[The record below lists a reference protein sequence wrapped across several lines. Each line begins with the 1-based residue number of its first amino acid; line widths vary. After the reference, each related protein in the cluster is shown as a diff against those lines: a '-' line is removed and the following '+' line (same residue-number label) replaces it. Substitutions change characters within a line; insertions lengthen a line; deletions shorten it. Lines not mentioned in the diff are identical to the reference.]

1 MSLSGPWGPGN
12 DPTYLQSRIDF
23 PSTYPDSA
31 SPTFSLEKTASLSD
45 ETVSKL
51 YADIGLITASFVS
64 RQRNSLEATLRYL
77 LGEQTLEESLLWLKK
92 RESVDLDS
100 TRDLD
105 SSSSDDDDEVV
116 GKYGDPQANIME
128 ASDPMIDTSNAQYNV
143 PLAKACGALWADDGR
158 LVCFFPSKS
167 DQESSLLEMSIR
179 ASDRSSRKGRTMFEG
194 FGRLQ
199 NTPTR
204 QRRHASTLET
214 IESGDSDFEESS
226 TSSDSSSSSDG
237 FGLPQHHFLPNMAWR
252 GNVLETPPGV
262 SLDDSQK
269 SSGGSGLEKSSTS
282 KGSMYISIHAFDD
295 ILPAKQGL
303 AERYIIGKGS
313 VGSVQNAQV
322 ARESGNSDLADVWSF
337 VDLLLQDIVPLELIG
352 SPRDNDSIMVVA
364 RCAVSR
370 LKAKDS
376 AIDLSFDDLQDPK
389 TLIKSAS
396 VKWGNHPFGRRW
408 FVDSLYASFFNSL
421 HNVANNIQIP
431 LL

>member
-1 MSLSGPWGPGN
+1 MSLSGPWGLGN
-12 DPTYLQSRIDF
+12 DATYVQSRIDF

-31 SPTFSLEKTASLSD
+31 SPSFTFEKTASLSD
-45 ETVSKL
+45 ETLSKI
-51 YADIGLITASFVS
+51 YVDIGLITASFVS
-64 RQRNSLEATLRYL
+64 RQRSSLEATLRYL
-77 LGEQTLEESLLWLKK
+77 LGEQTLEESLLLLKK

-105 SSSSDDDDEVV
+105 SSSSDDDDEIV
-116 GKYGDPQANIME
+116 GNYGDSQANIME
-128 ASDPMIDTSNAQYNV
+128 VSDPMIATSNAQYNV
-143 PLAKACGALWADDGR
+143 PLPKACGALWADDGR
-158 LVCFFPSKS
+158 LVCFFPSRS

-179 ASDRSSRKGRTMFEG
+179 ASDRSSKKGKTMFEG

-199 NTPTR
+199 NTSSR

-269 SSGGSGLEKSSTS
+269 SSGGSGLEKSSSS
-282 KGSMYISIHAFDD
+282 KGSMIISIHAFADL
-295 ILPAKQGL
+295 LPAKQGL
-303 AERYIIGKGS
+303 AEGYVIGKGS
-313 VGSVQNAQV
+313 ISSVQNARV
-322 ARESGNSDLADVWSF
+322 ARESGNPDLADVWSF
-337 VDLLLQDIVPLELIG
+337 VGLLLQDVVPLELIG
-352 SPRDNDSIMVVA
+352 SPRENDAIMIVA

-376 AIDLSFDDLQDPK
+376 AIDLSFDDLQEQTKP
-389 TLIKSAS
+389 IKSAP

-408 FVDSLYASFFNSL
+408 FVDSLYASFSDSSY
-421 HNVANNIQIP
+421 NVANDVQIP